1 MGFGWNRVAIGQST
15 TDEVVAKGTSSARWV
30 PLECDFYEGHF
41 HLGSQWE
48 GLRQSAWASR
58 LQETKLWQT
67 VRQAWD
73 VEWRDRKSDLKQLRA
88 TLSNPVVADVLRF
101 ATEVVSDDVFVFAD
115 ERLSTTLVQA
125 NAIQSKL
132 HLLASNRLSNE
143 EKGEIV
149 YGWIDSLAPEFQF
162 PTLAIGG
169 RVRNA
174 DRAAT
179 KVDEIEGLLRL
190 SLGSNPDLAPVLR
203 RLQRIDDARGSRL
216 HWSITGADLPWSALG
231 TNDVL
236 DAEALEDLRDA
247 MQDKHFSWTVGVLDG
262 FFVFMVSGHPKPLE
276 RFGSVASG
284 LTRADWSDAR
294 SELIAADS
302 DLGPDVSHLRYVS
315 DSLASARHALLLE
328 GFFEKISKTA
338 LQPALE
344 SLDRNSDLREWLV
357 SLADDA
363 PWLDRTIARHVPE
376 ARGALQWTV
385 MREDG
390 WETRGIDRTRAVLF
404 DGRKPLEGLQR
415 LGNRTLIALDL
426 RLADHPEYFQT
437 ARQVV
442 RRIRERLDG
451 FVKIDAKELGNP
463 EAMRTVQSVLQSW
476 PTLRELADLWEQ
488 QWLPSLGGE
497 YVAAMQMGG
506 LSSRRWHPALPK
518 SETPLVLPEF
528 GVMASV
534 RDVDRLR
541 AGAKE
546 LRDVV
551 LRWMGR
557 LPMDG
562 SVRERVMDLV
572 PTRDANGSSGMELF
586 RTVLPLDPSL
596 AAAIQP
602 SIGLGKEWLMLAY
615 SADQIGSF
623 QSPQPLAKGGF
634 AMDASIPAASAAY
647 IDVGGILRELRG
659 WLQFGLMQL
668 QPTLDEALPLPP
680 NASGRTVAIS
690 PSDVLEFWDVLSEL
704 GEFASMSHIDGDERW
719 HWKAIYRQSSLAP
732 R

>member
-1 MGFGWNRVAIGQST
+1 MGQGTAS
-15 TDEVVAKGTSSARWV
+15 EVDAKAASSARWV
-30 PLECDFYEGHF
+30 PSECDFYEGVF

-48 GLRQSAWASR
+48 GLRQSAWVAR

-101 ATEVVSDDVFVFAD
+101 AAEVVSEDVFVFAD
-115 ERLSTTLVQA
+115 ERLSATILQV
-125 NAIQSKL
+125 NAIQSKA

-149 YGWIDSLAPEFQF
+149 YGWIDSLAPDFQF

-169 RVRNA
+169 RFRDA

-190 SLGSNPDLAPVLR
+190 SLGSNPDLAPVLK

-216 HWSITGADLPWSALG
+216 HWSITGADLPWDAIG

-247 MQDKHFSWTVGVLDG
+247 VRGKHFSWTVGMLDG
-262 FFVFMVSGHPKPLE
+262 FFVFMLSGHPKPLE
-276 RFGSVASG
+276 RFGSLAKGSERVEWLEAG
-284 LTRADWSDAR
+284 SD
-294 SELIAADS
+294 LIAADNDVAPS
-302 DLGPDVSHLRYVS
+302 VSHLRYVS
-315 DSLASARHALLLE
+315 DALASAQQSLLLD
-328 GFFEKISKTA
+328 GFFEKLSKTA

-344 SLDRNSDLREWLV
+344 GLDRNSDTREWLV

-363 PWLDRTIARHVPE
+363 PWLDRTIARHVPD
-376 ARGALQWTV
+376 ARGTLQWTV
-385 MREDG
+385 MHADG

-404 DGRKPLEGLQR
+404 DGRQPLEGLQR

-442 RRIRERLDG
+442 RRLRERLEG
-451 FVKIDAKELGNP
+451 FLKIDPRELTRP
-463 EAMRTVQSVLQSW
+463 SSVQAVQWALQHW
-476 PTLRELADLWEQ
+476 PLLGELADAWEK

-497 YVAAMQMGG
+497 YVVAMQMGG
-506 LSSRRWHPALPK
+506 LSSHQWHPALPR
-518 SETPLVLPEF
+518 SESPLVLPEV
-528 GVMASV
+528 GLMASV
-534 RDVDRLR
+534 RDADRLR
-541 AGAKE
+541 VGAKE

-551 LRWMGR
+551 VGWMGR
-557 LPMDG
+557 LPLKESD
-562 SVRERVMDLV
+562 RERWMDLV
-572 PTRDANGSSGMELF
+572 PKRDTNGSSAMELF
-586 RTVLPLDPSL
+586 RTALPLEPTL

-602 SIGLGKEWLMLAY
+602 SFGLGKEWLMLAY

-623 QSPQPLAKGGF
+623 QSSQPLAKGGF
-634 AMDASIPAASAAY
+634 AMDAAVPAASAAY
-647 IDVGGILRELRG
+647 IDVGGILREARG
-659 WLQFGLMQL
+659 WLQFGLMQV
-668 QPTLDEALPLPP
+668 QPTLDGALPLPP
-680 NASGRTVAIS
+680 NASGRTVSIT

-704 GEFASMSHIDGDERW
+704 GEFASMSHIDANGQW
-719 HWKAIYRQSSLAP
+719 HWKAMYRQSSLAP